1 MGFKMYGMLAALAA
15 VARLRAAK
23 ASGGPVDLTG
33 AVTGALHS
41 AAQSSLY
48 LATYSATAHLSQC
61 FVHRHVRSVGCG
73 RGRRVAGVKSADARC
88 VVQVRPRLDPDL
100 WRSHWRKLTAA
111 SASVAGLA
119 LAIEDAG
126 TRMGTALYTLPQ
138 ALQGL
143 VNLARKHNTCAPAT
157 ELPHGQVRHH
167 VGHASGSLPCAN
179 AHVRNTHR
187 CGFLRRRMRCWHCA
201 WAAAV
206 RKGWGPQRRL
216 FLASCG
222 RCLLLHSHVLIE
234 HTHWGMY
241 GECTSTVQCL
251 KDRTSGYNRTRH
263 RAQLQLRINNSPSSA
278 RCEAWRV
285 VEAALDG
292 PATQPIPTHSTN
304 APGAQPY
311 MLRSLDHNYRQRP
324 QVGRS
329 YPISKTPSGPS
340 NWETLS

>member
-1 MGFKMYGMLAALAA
+1 MALSACTWKRRLGMQAWVGLNTTCGFWFWCAWPRSSVFSMGFKMYGMLAALAA

-73 RGRRVAGVKSADARC
+73 RGRRVAGVKLADARC

-187 CGFLRRRMRCWHCA
+187 CGFSRRRMHCWHCA

-216 FLASCG
+216 SLASCG

-241 GECTSTVQCL
+241 GECTSTVQC
-251 KDRTSGYNRTRH
+251 
-263 RAQLQLRINNSPSSA
+263 
-278 RCEAWRV
+278 
-285 VEAALDG
+285 
-292 PATQPIPTHSTN
+292 
-304 APGAQPY
+304 
-311 MLRSLDHNYRQRP
+311 
-324 QVGRS
+324 
-329 YPISKTPSGPS
+329 
-340 NWETLS
+340 

>member
-167 VGHASGSLPCAN
+167 VGHASGESS
-179 AHVRNTHR
+179 
-187 CGFLRRRMRCWHCA
+187 MR
-201 WAAAV
+201 
-206 RKGWGPQRRL
+206 
-216 FLASCG
+216 
-222 RCLLLHSHVLIE
+222 
-234 HTHWGMY
+234 
-241 GECTSTVQCL
+241 
-251 KDRTSGYNRTRH
+251 
-263 RAQLQLRINNSPSSA
+263 
-278 RCEAWRV
+278 
-285 VEAALDG
+285 
-292 PATQPIPTHSTN
+292 
-304 APGAQPY
+304 
-311 MLRSLDHNYRQRP
+311 
-324 QVGRS
+324 
-329 YPISKTPSGPS
+329 
-340 NWETLS
+340 